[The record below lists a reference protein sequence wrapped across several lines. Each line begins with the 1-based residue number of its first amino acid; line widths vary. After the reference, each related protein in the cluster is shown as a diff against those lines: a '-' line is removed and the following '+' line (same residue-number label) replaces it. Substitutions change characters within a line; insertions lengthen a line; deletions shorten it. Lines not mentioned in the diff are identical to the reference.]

1 MVVLEIMGEH
11 VTIELSEA
19 ELARARLA
27 AEAQGI
33 AIEEYLRKLVAA
45 NLPSAGAQGRQ
56 RMLLSKI
63 IGLGSSDEPTD
74 IALEKDKLLGEAV
87 WKEHLRKTKQE

>member
-1 MVVLEIMGEH
+1 MTRHLM
-11 VTIELSEA
+11 IELDEA

-27 AEAQGI
+27 AEAEGV
-33 AIEEYLRKLVAA
+33 AIEVYLRKLVAA
-45 NLPSAGAQGRQ
+45 NLPVGGVGRSRQ

-63 IGLGSSDEPTD
+63 VGMGSSDEPTD
-74 IALEKDKLLGEAV
+74 IARDKDRLIGEAV